1 MLDNAVLDSSV
12 IAAIFFEEDA
22 SLKAKQVAAGHRPIT
37 VDWAYA
43 ELGNVAWKRIAKFDE
58 DQNATVSSLKKCF
71 EFLNSC
77 SLINGLELVEPALV
91 QSLEHQI
98 TFYDA
103 LYVAAS
109 EKVGAP
115 LYTLD
120 KKLKAKAKNMNVML
134 V

>member
-12 IAAIFFEEDA
+12 IAAIFFDEDA
-22 SLKAKQVAAGHRPIT
+22 SIRAKQVAARHRPTT

-43 ELGNVAWKRIAKFDE
+43 EVGNIAWKRITKFNENVD
-58 DQNATVSSLKKCF
+58 ATLSSLKKCI
-71 EFLNSC
+71 EYMSSC
-77 SLINGLELVEPALV
+77 SLIDGLELVEPAVTL
-91 QSLEHQI
+91 SIEHKI

-109 EKVGAP
+109 EKVNAP

-120 KKLKAKAKNMNVML
+120 KKLLAETKNMNVQL

>member
-1 MLDNAVLDSSV
+1 MLDNAVFDSSV

-22 SLKAKQVAAGHRPIT
+22 SIRAKTVAAKYRPIT
-37 VDWAYA
+37 INWAYA
-43 ELGNVAWKRIAKFDE
+43 ELGNIAWKRIAKFDG
-58 DQNATVSSLKKCF
+58 DSDAIALSLKKCF

-77 SLINGLELVEPALV
+77 YLIDGLELVEAALAE
-91 QSLEHQI
+91 SLDHQI

-109 EKVGAP
+109 EKFGAP
-115 LYTLD
+115 LFTLD
-120 KKLKAKAKNMNVML
+120 KKLKAKTKNMNVHL

>member
-12 IAAIFFEEDA
+12 IAAIFFDEDA
-22 SLKAKQVAAGHRPIT
+22 SIRAKQVAAKHRAIT
-37 VDWAYA
+37 VNWAYA
-43 ELGNVAWKRIAKFDE
+43 EVGNIAWKRITKFDG
-58 DQNATVSSLKKCF
+58 DPDATVSSLKKCF
-71 EFLNSC
+71 EYLSSC
-77 SLINGLELVEPALV
+77 SLIDGLELVEPAVTL
-91 QSLEHQI
+91 SIEHRI

-120 KKLKAKAKNMNVML
+120 KKLKAKTKNLNVQL